1 MTFAVISPEHDL
13 MNEILSI
20 SSNSKEI
27 NKYIDKAKSKS
38 EFERMS
44 ITKEKTGVD
53 TGLKVL
59 NPVNNKSVP
68 LWVADYVLINYGTG
82 AIMAVPGHDERDYEF
97 AKKYELEIIQVIIDK
112 DHTVDIEE
120 KPYIE
125 NGILINSGDY
135 DGLQSHTDGSESILE
150 FLSKQN
156 LGERKVTFRLRD
168 WLISRQRY
176 WGCPIP
182 LINCTRCGLVP
193 ESLENLPVLLPEIE
207 DYKNSEDSPLAKS
220 KDFVNTDCPECGSE
234 GKRETDTMD
243 TFVDSSWYFLRFLD
257 SKNEKSPFDKNIAN
271 SWLPIDQ
278 YIGGVEHAILHLL
291 YSRFFVKALR
301 DINLLNVDEPF
312 HNLFSQG
319 MINFGG
325 SKMSKSK
332 GNVVDPESY
341 FVTHG
346 ADALRLYILF
356 MAPPSDG
363 VEWNDGG
370 IEGTK
375 RFLNKFWDNMTKLK
389 NLENIETSNEDS
401 LVRIMNQTIF
411 SVTNHL
417 EKFEFNTGVSDLMKA
432 NNAISS
438 YLNQNKT
445 ISIETKDLV
454 LETMCNLL
462 YPFSPHISSE
472 IYLLH
477 SNKDISTVD
486 WPAYEESNLRNPTYE
501 LVVQI
506 NGKKKFTKEINTG
519 TSQEEAEDICNSEF
533 NIQVT
538 DYKKVIFVEDK
549 IINFIG

>member
-27 NKYIDKAKSKS
+27 KKYIDTAKSKS

-59 NPVNNKSVP
+59 NPINNKKVP

-97 AKKYELEIIQVIIDK
+97 AKKYNLEIVQVIIDK
-112 DHTVDIEE
+112 DHSIDIKE

-125 NGILINSGDY
+125 NGVLINSGDY
-135 DGLQSHTDGSESILE
+135 DGLKSHTDGSASILKY
-150 FLSKQN
+150 LSEQN
-156 LGERKVTFRLRD
+156 LGEKKVTYRLRD

-182 LINCTRCGLVP
+182 LINCSKCGLVP
-193 ESLENLPVLLPEIE
+193 ESIENLPILLPEID

-220 KDFVNTDCPECGSE
+220 EDFVITKCPKCDSE

-243 TFVDSSWYFLRFLD
+243 TFVDSSWYFLRYLD
-257 SKNEKSPFDKNIAN
+257 SQNEESPFDEKIIN

-301 DINLLNVDEPF
+301 DINLLSVDEPF

-332 GNVVDPESY
+332 GNVVDPEAY
-341 FVTHG
+341 FKTHG

-375 RFLNKFWDNMTKLK
+375 RFLNKFWDNMTKFS
-389 NLENIETSNEDS
+389 NLENNRTNDEDS
-401 LVRIMNQTIF
+401 LVRSMNQTIF
-411 SVTNHL
+411 SVTRHL

-432 NNAISS
+432 NNEISS
-438 YLNQNKT
+438 YLNKNTTVSK
-445 ISIETKDLV
+445 ETKELV
-454 LETMCNLL
+454 FSSMCNLL

-472 IYLLH
+472 IYDLYL
-477 SNKDISTVD
+477 NKDISTLD
-486 WPAYEESNLRNPTYE
+486 WPTYEESNLTNPTYE
-501 LVVQI
+501 LVIQI
-506 NGKKKFTKEINTG
+506 NGKKKFTKVVNTG
-519 TSQEEAEDICNSEF
+519 TSQEDAEEICKDEF
-533 NIQVT
+533 NLDVS
-538 DYKKVIFVEDK
+538 DFNKVIFVEDK